1 MNFLHYTVT
10 IGARDAIRVF
20 LTGSAAN
27 VLVMDDTN
35 FQRFKTGQQH
45 QYYGGYYTQSPVIIR
60 PPYAGH
66 WNVVINLGG
75 FAGTVN
81 AAVQVVNA

>member
-10 IGARDAIRVF
+10 TGQRDMVRVY

-27 VLVMDDTN
+27 VLVLDDAN
-35 FQRFKTGQQH
+35 FESFKAGKEYH
-45 QYYGGYYTQSPVIIR
+45 YFGGHYTRSPAIIR
-60 PPYAGH
+60 PPNPGR

-75 FAGTVN
+75 LPGTVN
-81 AAVQVVNA
+81 AVVQVAHR